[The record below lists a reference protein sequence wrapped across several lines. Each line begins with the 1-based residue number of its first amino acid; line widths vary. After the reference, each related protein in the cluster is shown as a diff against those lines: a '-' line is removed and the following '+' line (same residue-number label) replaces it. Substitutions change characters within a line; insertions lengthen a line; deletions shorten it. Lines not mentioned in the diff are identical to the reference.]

1 MAKPNKELLRSVNK
15 MYKEYEGHES
25 FGKPPLMRIICHPSL
40 LIDAVFHFVMSFI
53 FVLCVVFCIE
63 LFVGKVDYETP
74 VTIGLFIM
82 AYRQYLLGVVNVYS
96 EKDIRLDI
104 AESSSS
110 AWAYANM
117 VIYYLF
123 QRYGTSYKLWM
134 PLIGMICACVSAYR
148 LPEYQEVLHTTSVV
162 VTYMVA
168 VLSAYKIE
176 VRV

>member
-1 MAKPNKELLRSVNK
+1 MAKVNKDLYRSVNK
-15 MYKEYEGHES
+15 MYKEYEDHES

-40 LIDAVFHFVMSFI
+40 LVAACLNFVLCFI
-53 FVLCVVFCIE
+53 FVIVVIFGIE
-63 LFVGKVDYETP
+63 LFVGKVDYNTP

-104 AESSSS
+104 AASSSS

-123 QRYGTSYKLWM
+123 QRYGTSYKLWI

-148 LPEYQEVLHTTSVV
+148 LPEYQEVLHMASVA
-162 VTYMVA
+162 VTYIVA